1 MIIEKTE
8 IRKWCSFMWQENELT
23 NRLKIAYPIIQAPM
37 AGGVTTS
44 SLVAAVSNHG
54 GLGMVGAG
62 YMRPKELRKQ
72 IRAIKQLTDNPF
84 GVNLFVPEKPHVK
97 EESVKKAYDL
107 LQPLREEL
115 EMKGGIPHV
124 DHEENVK
131 TFQEQL
137 QVVSAEKV
145 SVCSFTFGM
154 PSKEIIQALKKE
166 NIVVIGTA
174 TTVNEA
180 LLYEQQGV
188 DAIVVQGS
196 EAGGHRGTF
205 AGNVEESMIGLMALI
220 PQVVD
225 QIDLPVIASGG
236 IMDARGVVAS
246 LFLGAQGIQMGTAF
260 LTTEES
266 GAHER
271 HKEAIL
277 HAVEDETVLTS
288 VFSGKHAR
296 GIKNE
301 FIDLMKEHEA
311 TIPAYPLQNTL
322 TKEIRKEAG
331 KRNKSDWMSLWCGQN
346 PRLSKKQTVAQLMS
360 TIVSDV
366 NKLLEYK

>member
-1 MIIEKTE
+1 
-8 IRKWCSFMWQENELT
+8 
-23 NRLKIAYPIIQAPM
+23 
-37 AGGVTTS
+37 
-44 SLVAAVSNHG
+44 
-54 GLGMVGAG
+54 
-62 YMRPKELRKQ
+62 
-72 IRAIKQLTDNPF
+72 
-84 GVNLFVPEKPHVK
+84 
-97 EESVKKAYDL
+97 
-107 LQPLREEL
+107 
-115 EMKGGIPHV
+115 MKGGIPHV